1 MKVMLIDDHPM
12 VLTAL
17 QTVIHTL
24 DAGTV
29 MLTAAGPDEALDR
42 LATEPGVDL
51 VLLDLMLGR
60 AVDGFALLAD
70 LRQLHPGLPV
80 VVVSAVDQLSDMVRV
95 IDMGAMGFVPK
106 CASAPEL
113 FEALSLV
120 LAGGV
125 YIPPALLQ
133 LAHGPGRNLAEAA
146 AAADSATAAQAELA
160 LQRQRAGQLA
170 RAATQ
175 ALGNAGLH
183 DGAVLRPMA
192 GEPGATASFAAEP
205 AAASSYAA
213 GPAAI
218 APATG
223 HQAPG
228 QPALQERAWLAAMGL
243 TPRQSDVLALLLK
256 GLPNKL
262 IAREL
267 NLSVDTVKDHVAAV
281 LRALGVNSR
290 TQAVVAVGRQVQAGG
305 IPAPRPS

>member
-29 MLTAAGPDEALDR
+29 VLKAAGSDEALDR
-42 LATEPGVDL
+42 LATEQGVEL

-80 VVVSAVDQLSDMVRV
+80 VVVSAVDQLADMVRV

-133 LAHGPGRNLAEAA
+133 LAHEPGRNLAEAA

-192 GEPGATASFAAEP
+192 AEPAAASSYAAEP

-213 GPAAI
+213 EPVAT

-223 HQAPG
+223 QAPG

-290 TQAVVAVGRQVQAGG
+290 TQAVVAVGRQVQASG
-305 IPAPRPS
+305 IPAARPG

>member
-1 MKVMLIDDHPM
+1 M
-12 VLTAL
+12 
-17 QTVIHTL
+17 
-24 DAGTV
+24 
-29 MLTAAGPDEALDR
+29 
-42 LATEPGVDL
+42 
-51 VLLDLMLGR
+51 
-60 AVDGFALLAD
+60 
-70 LRQLHPGLPV
+70 
-80 VVVSAVDQLSDMVRV
+80 
-95 IDMGAMGFVPK
+95 
-106 CASAPEL
+106 
-113 FEALSLV
+113 
-120 LAGGV
+120 
-125 YIPPALLQ
+125 IPTS
-133 LAHGPGRNLAEAA
+133 A

-192 GEPGATASFAAEP
+192 AEPAAASSYAAEP

-213 GPAAI
+213 EPVAT

-223 HQAPG
+223 QAPG

-290 TQAVVAVGRQVQAGG
+290 TQAVVAVGRQVQASG
-305 IPAPRPS
+305 IPAARPG

>member
-17 QTVIHTL
+17 QTLIHTL
-24 DAGTV
+24 DPGTV
-29 MLTAAGPDEALDR
+29 VIAATGPDEAFER
-42 LATEPGVDL
+42 LAAEPDVEL
-51 VLLDLMLGR
+51 VLLDLLLGR

-70 LRQLHPGLPV
+70 LRQQHPGLPV
-80 VVVSAVDQLSDMVRV
+80 VVVSSIDRLTDMVRV

-106 CASAPEL
+106 GASAPEL

-146 AAADSATAAQAELA
+146 AAADSAATAQAELA

-175 ALGNAGLH
+175 ALGSGAP
-183 DGAVLRPMA
+183 DEGAVLRPMA
-192 GEPGATASFAAEP
+192 AEP
-205 AAASSYAA
+205 AAPWAA
-213 GPAAI
+213 APAPAA
-218 APATG
+218 ALPAAAL
-223 HQAPG
+223 APG
-228 QPALQERAWLAAMGL
+228 QAALLERAWLAAMGL

-267 NLSVDTVKDHVAAV
+267 NVSVDTVKDHVAAV
-281 LRALGVNSR
+281 LRALGVSSR
-290 TQAVVAVGRQVQAGG
+290 TQAVVAVGRQLQAGG
-305 IPAPRPS
+305 LPALRPG

>member
-29 MLTAAGPDEALDR
+29 VLKAAGSDEALDR
-42 LATEPGVDL
+42 LATEQGVEL

-80 VVVSAVDQLSDMVRV
+80 VVVSAVDQLADMVRV

-133 LAHGPGRNLAEAA
+133 LAHEPGRNLAEAA

-192 GEPGATASFAAEP
+192 AEPAAASSYAAEP

-213 GPAAI
+213 EPVAT

-223 HQAPG
+223 QAPG

-290 TQAVVAVGRQVQAGG
+290 TQAVVAVGRHLQAGAL
-305 IPAPRPS
+305 PAAKPG

>member
-29 MLTAAGPDEALDR
+29 VLKAAGSDEALDR
-42 LATEPGVDL
+42 LATEQGVEL

-70 LRQLHPGLPV
+70 LRLLHPGLPV
-80 VVVSAVDQLSDMVRV
+80 VVVSAVDQLADMVRV

-133 LAHGPGRNLAEAA
+133 LAHEPGRNLAEAA
-146 AAADSATAAQAELA
+146 AAADSATAAKAELA

-192 GEPGATASFAAEP
+192 AEPAAASSYAAEP

-213 GPAAI
+213 EPVAT

-223 HQAPG
+223 QAPG

-290 TQAVVAVGRQVQAGG
+290 TQAVVAVGRQVQASG
-305 IPAPRPS
+305 IPAARPG

>member
-29 MLTAAGPDEALDR
+29 VLKAAGSDEALDR
-42 LATEPGVDL
+42 LATEQGVEL

-70 LRQLHPGLPV
+70 LRLLHPGLPV
-80 VVVSAVDQLSDMVRV
+80 VVVSAVDQLADMVRV

-133 LAHGPGRNLAEAA
+133 LAHEPGRNLAEAA

-192 GEPGATASFAAEP
+192 AEPAAASSYAAEP

-213 GPAAI
+213 EPAAT

-223 HQAPG
+223 QAPG

-290 TQAVVAVGRQVQAGG
+290 TQAVVAVGRQVQASG
-305 IPAPRPS
+305 IPAARPG

>member
-29 MLTAAGPDEALDR
+29 VLRAAGPDEAFER
-42 LATEPGVDL
+42 LAAEPDVDL
-51 VLLDLMLGR
+51 VLLDLLLGR
-60 AVDGFALLAD
+60 AVDGFALLAE
-70 LRQLHPGLPV
+70 LRLLHPGLPV
-80 VVVSAVDQLSDMVRV
+80 VVVSAVDRLADMVRV

-146 AAADSATAAQAELA
+146 AAADTAAEAQAELA
-160 LQRQRAGQLA
+160 LQRQRADQLA

-175 ALGNAGLH
+175 ALGNTAAH
-183 DGAVLRPMA
+183 AGAVLRPMA
-192 GEPGATASFAAEP
+192 AEP
-205 AAASSYAA
+205 AAAPIYPPGPTAA
-213 GPAAI
+213 

-223 HQAPG
+223 LVPG
-228 QPALQERAWLAAMGL
+228 QAALLERAWLAAMGL
-243 TPRQSDVLALLLK
+243 TPRQSDVLGLMLK

-267 NLSVDTVKDHVAAV
+267 NVSVDTVKDHVAAV
-281 LRALGVNSR
+281 LRALGVSSR
-290 TQAVVAVGRQVQAGG
+290 TQAVVAVGRALQAGG
-305 IPAPRPS
+305 IPAARPG

>member
-17 QTVIHTL
+17 QTLIHTL
-24 DAGTV
+24 DPGTV
-29 MLTAAGPDEALDR
+29 VIAATGPDEAFER
-42 LATEPGVDL
+42 LAAEPDVEL
-51 VLLDLMLGR
+51 VLLDLLLGR

-70 LRQLHPGLPV
+70 LRQQHPGLPV
-80 VVVSAVDQLSDMVRV
+80 VVVSAIDRLSDMVRV

-106 CASAPEL
+106 GASAPEL

-146 AAADSATAAQAELA
+146 AAADSAAMAQAELA
-160 LQRQRAGQLA
+160 LERQRAGQLA

-175 ALGNAGLH
+175 ALGSGAPH

-192 GEPGATASFAAEP
+192 AAEP
-205 AAASSYAA
+205 TAPWSAAPAPVAPLPAAAL
-213 GPAAI
+213 
-218 APATG
+218 
-223 HQAPG
+223 APG
-228 QPALQERAWLAAMGL
+228 QAALLERAWLATMGL

-267 NLSVDTVKDHVAAV
+267 NVSVDTVKDHVAAV
-281 LRALGVNSR
+281 LRALGVSSR
-290 TQAVVAVGRQVQAGG
+290 TQAVVAVGRQLQAGG
-305 IPAPRPS
+305 LPALRPG

>member
-29 MLTAAGPDEALDR
+29 VLRADGPDEAFDR
-42 LATEPGVDL
+42 LAAEPDVEL
-51 VLLDLMLGR
+51 VLLDLLLGR
-60 AVDGFALLAD
+60 AVDGFALLAE
-70 LRQLHPGLPV
+70 LRQLYPGLPV
-80 VVVSAVDQLSDMVRV
+80 VVVSAIDRLADMVRA

-106 CASAPEL
+106 CATAPEL

-146 AAADSATAAQAELA
+146 AAADSAAAAQAELA
-160 LQRQRAGQLA
+160 LAHQRAGQLA

-175 ALGNAGLH
+175 ALGNAAPH
-183 DGAVLRPMA
+183 DGAVLRPMVA
-192 GEPGATASFAAEP
+192 EEP
-205 AAASSYAA
+205 AASIYA
-213 GPAAI
+213 PSLAAP
-218 APATG
+218 APATSP
-223 HQAPG
+223 APG
-228 QPALQERAWLAAMGL
+228 QAALLERAWLAAMGL
-243 TPRQSDVLALLLK
+243 TPRQSDVLGLLLK

-267 NLSVDTVKDHVAAV
+267 SVSVDTVKDHVAAV

-290 TQAVVAVGRQVQAGG
+290 TQAVVAVGRQLQAGG
-305 IPAPRPS
+305 LLAARPG

>member
-12 VLTAL
+12 VLSAL
-17 QTVIHTL
+17 QTLIHTL
-24 DAGTV
+24 DPGTV
-29 MLTAAGPDEALDR
+29 VIAAAGPDEAFER
-42 LATEPGVDL
+42 LAAEPDVEL
-51 VLLDLMLGR
+51 VLLDLLLGR

-70 LRQLHPGLPV
+70 LRQQHPGLPV
-80 VVVSAVDQLSDMVRV
+80 VVVSSIDRLTDMVRV

-106 CASAPEL
+106 GASAPEL

-146 AAADSATAAQAELA
+146 AAADSAATAQAELA

-170 RAATQ
+170 RAAIQ
-175 ALGNAGLH
+175 ALGSGAPH
-183 DGAVLRPMA
+183 EGAVLRPMA
-192 GEPGATASFAAEP
+192 AAEP
-205 AAASSYAA
+205 AAPWAA
-213 GPAAI
+213 APAPAA
-218 APATG
+218 ALPAAAL
-223 HQAPG
+223 APG
-228 QPALQERAWLAAMGL
+228 QAALLERAWLAAMGL

-267 NLSVDTVKDHVAAV
+267 NVSVDTVKDHVAAV
-281 LRALGVNSR
+281 LRALGVSSR
-290 TQAVVAVGRQVQAGG
+290 TQAVVAVGRQLQAGG
-305 IPAPRPS
+305 LPALRPG

>member
-24 DAGTV
+24 DPGTV
-29 MLTAAGPDEALDR
+29 VLTAAGPDEAFER
-42 LATEPGVDL
+42 LAAEPDVEL
-51 VLLDLMLGR
+51 VLLDLLLGR

-70 LRQLHPGLPV
+70 LRLLHPGLPV
-80 VVVSAVDQLSDMVRV
+80 VVVSAIDRLTDMVRV

-146 AAADSATAAQAELA
+146 AAADAAALAQAELA
-160 LQRQRAGQLA
+160 LERQRAGQLA

-175 ALGNAGLH
+175 ALGNGASH
-183 DGAVLRPMA
+183 AGAVLRPMA
-192 GEPGATASFAAEP
+192 ASEP
-205 AAASSYAA
+205 AAALSAA
-213 GPAAI
+213 PAPAA
-218 APATG
+218 AL
-223 HQAPG
+223 APG
-228 QPALQERAWLAAMGL
+228 QAALLERAWLAAMGL

-267 NLSVDTVKDHVAAV
+267 SVSVDTVKDHVAAV
-281 LRALGVNSR
+281 LRALGVSSR
-290 TQAVVAVGRQVQAGG
+290 TQAVVAVGRQLQAGG
-305 IPAPRPS
+305 MAALRQS

>member
-17 QTVIHTL
+17 QTLIHTL
-24 DAGTV
+24 DPGTV
-29 MLTAAGPDEALDR
+29 VTTAAGPDEAFER
-42 LATEPGVDL
+42 LAAEPDVEL
-51 VLLDLMLGR
+51 VLLDLLLGQ

-70 LRQLHPGLPV
+70 LRQQHPGLPV
-80 VVVSAVDQLSDMVRV
+80 VVVSAIDRLTDMVRV

-106 CASAPEL
+106 CVSAPEL

-146 AAADSATAAQAELA
+146 AAADSAAMAQAELA
-160 LQRQRAGQLA
+160 LERQRAGQLA
-170 RAATQ
+170 RAATR
-175 ALGNAGLH
+175 ALGNGAPH
-183 DGAVLRPMA
+183 AGAVLRPMA
-192 GEPGATASFAAEP
+192 AAEP
-205 AAASSYAA
+205 AAPWTAA
-213 GPAAI
+213 PAPVATLPAA
-218 APATG
+218 AL
-223 HQAPG
+223 APG
-228 QPALQERAWLAAMGL
+228 QAALLERAWLAAMGL

-267 NLSVDTVKDHVAAV
+267 NVSVDTVKDHVAAV
-281 LRALGVNSR
+281 LRALGVSSR
-290 TQAVVAVGRQVQAGG
+290 TQAVVAVGRQLQAGG
-305 IPAPRPS
+305 LLAARPG

>member
-12 VLTAL
+12 VLSAL
-17 QTVIHTL
+17 QTLIHTL
-24 DAGTV
+24 DPGTV
-29 MLTAAGPDEALDR
+29 VITAAGPDEAFER
-42 LATEPGVDL
+42 LAAEPDVEL
-51 VLLDLMLGR
+51 VLLDLLLGR

-70 LRQLHPGLPV
+70 LRQQHPGLPV
-80 VVVSAVDQLSDMVRV
+80 VVVSSIDRLTDMVRV

-106 CASAPEL
+106 GASAPEL

-146 AAADSATAAQAELA
+146 AAADSAATAQAELA

-175 ALGNAGLH
+175 ALGSGAP
-183 DGAVLRPMA
+183 DEGAVLRPMA
-192 GEPGATASFAAEP
+192 AEP
-205 AAASSYAA
+205 AAPWAA
-213 GPAAI
+213 APAPAA
-218 APATG
+218 ALPAAAL
-223 HQAPG
+223 APG
-228 QPALQERAWLAAMGL
+228 QAALLERAWLAAMGL

-267 NLSVDTVKDHVAAV
+267 NVSVDTVKDHVAAV
-281 LRALGVNSR
+281 LRALGVSSR
-290 TQAVVAVGRQVQAGG
+290 TQAVVAVGRQLQAGG
-305 IPAPRPS
+305 LPALRPG